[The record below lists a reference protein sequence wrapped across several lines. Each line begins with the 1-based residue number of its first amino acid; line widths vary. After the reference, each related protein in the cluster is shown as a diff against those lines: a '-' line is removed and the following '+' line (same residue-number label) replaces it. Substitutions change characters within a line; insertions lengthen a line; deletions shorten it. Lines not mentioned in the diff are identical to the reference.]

1 MIAQATQD
9 FINENL
15 KPAIGRTYSPDGIA
29 EMLVHTYRAPSLE
42 QARQMVADVI
52 AAQQS
57 DAQSTPAPVATELG
71 GIIDLDLDSTVVAT
85 VQPTPSVGVTPQPD
99 FKAIAEK
106 MIALGGHVH
115 PVRTGEKALTVPGWQ
130 NLATRDLAVA
140 AKWVAEDPHANC
152 AVVGKP
158 DGLWLF
164 DDDEGVLAEYE
175 STHGPINTYRVRSVS
190 GGTHLYFKQ
199 NDASRAMGNIGG
211 KDEHGK
217 ETWSARVNNRYV
229 IAPGSVAH
237 PNNDPS
243 QPLTQYRVI
252 ARCSVTEA
260 PHDFIEF
267 LKGKAGKATATSET
281 PGVSRTEGIITPVA
295 EGGRNNF
302 LTSVGGSLRRAGCE
316 YEQILAVLQR
326 KNEERCSPPLLNAEV
341 EAIARSISH
350 YKDESDSVVFSS
362 AKPNAQ
368 LDLSTWRQQFRTVG
382 ELQAG
387 DVQMLIKNFLPE
399 GTTFIGALP
408 GEGKTLLALSIAK
421 ALTTGE
427 DFLGRTDFDVP
438 KRQPVLYLIPEVG
451 AQAFRMRC
459 EKFHIPDDPNLFLCR
474 TISEGPTLLLD
485 DPLVLEAVRRMRPVV
500 FLDTVLR
507 FNEAEDENAAAQNK
521 ALVNQLLELRHAGA
535 TSIVGLH
542 HSTKAMRKEGM
553 SLETVLRGT
562 GDLAAMCDAV
572 YGLLRDDKLYA
583 NNAGPNEIDVRCVKP
598 RDFDPPAPF
607 RIAASRKAEK
617 PSIIGIAPGI
627 VSNID
632 QHGDFVVIGGTDHET
647 SNAERLERLVSDDP
661 ALKLSELQDI
671 TGLSIWAIRQ
681 TLSKRGWVK
690 DKGGAKGASH
700 WHRVGVKTDA
710 VKADS
715 SAIDLDADAA

>member
-1 MIAQATQD
+1 MNTA
-9 FINENL
+9 
-15 KPAIGRTYSPDGIA
+15 GI
-29 EMLVHTYRAPSLE
+29 
-42 QARQMVADVI
+42 RQE
-52 AAQQS
+52 
-57 DAQSTPAPVATELG
+57 TELRALVG
-71 GIIDLDLDSTVVAT
+71 ELSVEPATDETAGFVDFYLPTTTAAAADLL
-85 VQPTPSVGVTPQPD
+85 PKLPNIPQPD
-99 FKAIAEK
+99 FKAIAQK

-130 NLATRDLAVA
+130 NLATRDLAIVTNWA
-140 AKWVAEDPHANC
+140 AEDPHANC

-164 DDDEGVLAEYE
+164 DDDEGMLAEYE
-175 STHGPINTYRVRSVS
+175 SIHGPINTYRVRSVS

-217 ETWSARVNNRYV
+217 ETWSARVSNRYV

-243 QPLTQYRVI
+243 QPLVQYRVI
-252 ARCSVTEA
+252 DRSPLIEA
-260 PHDFIEF
+260 PNDFVEL
-267 LKGKAGKATATSET
+267 LKAKAGKATPTTEIT
-281 PGVSRTEGIITPVA
+281 GVSRTEGVITPVTV
-295 EGGRNNF
+295 GGRNNF
-302 LTSVGGSLRRAGCE
+302 LASVGGNLRRAGCE

-326 KNEERCSPPLLNAEV
+326 KNEERCSPPLLIAEV
-341 EAIARSISH
+341 EAIARSLSH
-350 YKDESDSVVFSS
+350 YKDESDCVVFSS
-362 AKPNAQ
+362 AKPNTQ

-421 ALTTGE
+421 ALTTSE
-427 DFLGRTDFDVP
+427 DFLGRTDFGVP
-438 KRQPVLYLIPEVG
+438 KRVPVLYLIPEVG

-485 DPLVLEAVRRMRPVV
+485 DPMVLEAVRTMRPVV

-521 ALVNQLLELRHAGA
+521 ALVNQLLALRHAGA
-535 TSIVGLH
+535 ASIVGLH

-572 YGLLRDDKLYA
+572 YGLIRDDKLYA

-598 RDFDPPAPF
+598 RDFDPPVPF

-647 SNAERLERLVSDDP
+647 SNAERLERLIQDDA
-661 ALKLSELQDI
+661 ALTHAELHDL
-671 TGLSIWAIRQ
+671 TGLSVWEIRR
-681 TLSKRGWVK
+681 TLGKRGWVK
-690 DKGGAKGASH
+690 DKGGAKGLSR
-700 WHRVGVKTDA
+700 WHRADVKVDEIS
-710 VKADS
+710 VDPD
-715 SAIDLDADAA
+715 AIDLDGSAA